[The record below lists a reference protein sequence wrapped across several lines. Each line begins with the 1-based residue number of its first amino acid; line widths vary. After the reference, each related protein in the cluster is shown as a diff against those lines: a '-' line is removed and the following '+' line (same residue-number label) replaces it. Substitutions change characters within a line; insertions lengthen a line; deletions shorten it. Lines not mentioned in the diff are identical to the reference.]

1 MNARFVQVLALTLAT
16 AFIGCD
22 ESSDEEEVV
31 ENVPVAPREEAA
43 PAISE
48 LPGVSL
54 DGLGNAD
61 RRLALRLLNDLLSPC
76 GEPISV
82 ARCVSEGASC
92 ADCVPSARYV
102 TRLAA
107 EGLADHEIRAL
118 FGNRFDP
125 SKRVELESGDA
136 PVRGAAMG
144 APVTLVVFS
153 DFECPFCRQ
162 THPLFQQVL
171 REHDGRVQLV
181 FKHYPLSMHERAV
194 PAAVAAVAAHRQGKF
209 WEMHD
214 ILFENQ
220 EALTDGDLEGYART
234 IGLDLARFREDVA
247 NEATL
252 AAVEADKTIGRTLE
266 VQGTPTLF
274 VNGRRFEE
282 PFENLSR
289 YVAEELDRR

>member
-1 MNARFVQVLALTLAT
+1 MNARFALALALCA
-16 AFIGCD
+16 AFVGCD
-22 ESSDEEEVV
+22 ESADEEEVV
-31 ENVPVAPREEAA
+31 ENVPVAPRQEAA

-82 ARCVSEGASC
+82 ARCVSESAGC

-102 TRLAA
+102 ARLAA

-118 FGNRFDP
+118 FANRFDP
-125 SKRVELESGDA
+125 RKKVEITSGDA

-162 THPLFQQVL
+162 THPLLQQVL

-194 PAAVAAVAAHRQGKF
+194 PAALAALAAHRQGKF

-214 ILFENQ
+214 LLFENQ
-220 EALTDGDLEGYART
+220 DALTDGDLEGYART
-234 IGLDLARFREDVA
+234 LGLDLDRFRADVA
-247 NEATL
+247 DAASL
-252 AAVEADKTIGRTLE
+252 AAVEADKTLGRGLE
-266 VQGTPTLF
+266 VQGTPTVF

>member
-1 MNARFVQVLALTLAT
+1 MNVRFVIALAVAAAT
-16 AFIGCD
+16 AGCD
-22 ESSDEEEVV
+22 ESSDEEEIVQD
-31 ENVPVAPREEAA
+31 VPIAPREEAA
-43 PAISE
+43 PAIQE

-82 ARCVSEGASC
+82 ARCVVDGGAC

-102 TRLAA
+102 ARLAA

-118 FGNRFDP
+118 FTNRFDP
-125 SKRVELESGDA
+125 SKKVEIEAADA

-144 APVTLVVFS
+144 APVTVVVFS

-162 THPLFQQVL
+162 THPLLQQVL
-171 REHDGRVQLV
+171 REHEGRVQLV

-194 PAAVAAVAAHRQGKF
+194 PAAVAALAAHRQGKF

-214 ILFENQ
+214 VLFEHQ
-220 EALTDGDLEGYART
+220 DALTDADLESYARE
-234 IGLDLARFREDVA
+234 IGLDVERFRADVA

-252 AAVEADKTIGRTLE
+252 AAVEADKTLGRTLE